1 LIVASVHLP
10 LRLDTEDSQD
20 YFSVH
25 GQDALLIAN
34 TVYKTT
40 NVIKYLGKPTSS
52 SSSAQ
57 AKGLPSVTMSMAVA
71 KSFLREALTAKQMRV
86 EIWEGE
92 GGKKTGNRW
101 VLAKQVWSTGV

>member
-1 LIVASVHLP
+1 
-10 LRLDTEDSQD
+10 
-20 YFSVH
+20 
-25 GQDALLIAN
+25 
-34 TVYKTT
+34 
-40 NVIKYLGKPTSS
+40 
-52 SSSAQ
+52 
-57 AKGLPSVTMSMAVA
+57 MSMAVA